1 MSNYKFNAEAVKN
14 ACICSIRNWFA
25 ENGPDCN
32 AVIGISGGKDS
43 TVAAALLVE
52 ALGKDRVIGI
62 MMPNG
67 NQSDLDDAKAVC
79 KHLGILSDVIN
90 IQDAYLD
97 VISSL
102 TGSKL
107 VRKVSDQTAI
117 NLAPRLR
124 MSYLYAI
131 SQSLNGR
138 VINTSN
144 FSEDFVGYATRY
156 GDTAGDFAPLAKL
169 TVEEVKAIGY
179 ALHLP
184 AYLIKKA
191 PADGLVG
198 KTDEDN
204 LGFTYQELDD
214 MLRRNIK
221 PAQSKYERIMALHNK
236 NKFKLEPMPCFVPAY
251 DLLYAS

>member
-1 MSNYKFNAEAVKN
+1 MLTYKFNINAVKN
-14 ACICSIRNWFA
+14 ACIVSIRNWFA
-25 ENGPDCN
+25 ENGPTCN

-79 KHLGILSDVIN
+79 EYLGIRSDVIN
-90 IQDAYLD
+90 IHDTYRN
-97 VISSL
+97 VIRSLNSS
-102 TGSKL
+102 KIIN
-107 VRKVSDQTAI
+107 KVSDQTSI

-169 TVEEVKAIGY
+169 TVEEVKAIGH
-179 ALHLP
+179 ALNLP
-184 AYLIKKA
+184 AYLIEKA

-198 KTDEDN
+198 KTDENN

-214 MLRRNIK
+214 FLRRDIK
-221 PAQSKYERIMALHNK
+221 PEQSKYERIMALHNK
-236 NKFKLEPMPCFVPAY
+236 NKFKLEPMPCFVPAPR
-251 DLLYAS
+251 LLYAS